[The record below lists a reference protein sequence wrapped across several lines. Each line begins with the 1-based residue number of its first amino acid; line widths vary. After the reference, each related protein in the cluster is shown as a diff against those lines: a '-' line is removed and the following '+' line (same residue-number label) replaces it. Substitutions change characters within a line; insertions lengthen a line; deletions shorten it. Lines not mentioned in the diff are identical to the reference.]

1 MWQWFTWTTWP
12 LSVLYSNRN
21 CTGGLKEWPNQD
33 ASLSNG
39 TLWVSYVTNTVYT
52 FRLQR
57 KPHLTVGCPTTLS
70 GSRFSRRIQMSP
82 DWEKY
87 PTSPAITKNF
97 PVHWKPTNPF
107 WTWTSCVG
115 GLMFFTVSRKNTN
128 PDVLTARN
136 WEHATLS
143 VNGRSKTDSD
153 EVRKDKA
160 RISSAAYKE
169 SFTHME
175 DPTFDNHHPRY
186 EAPFPVNSPSVFPS
200 PKFFWVNGSY
210 EDSVH
215 EETIQLS
222 SEDQH
227 LVSEI
232 SAQLQEG
239 IPCHNVSGKGR
250 NISQYHYFVC
260 CWRSPYTPQTQF
272 VDNIFTS
279 GFFKVLEAIVVG
291 EDGKIEKEVTTT
303 TSTKTTWWL
312 SVTILDLEVVI
323 SPLSTTRNTGLL
335 GGWTGQV
342 EMTLEK
348 TKSKSTS
355 VLQPPGLITLPST
368 R

>member
-1 MWQWFTWTTWP
+1 MSLP
-12 LSVLYSNRN
+12 DLVREVKCSVPDVTMVHLNDMASFSTLLKPKLY
-21 CTGGLKEWPNQD
+21 GGIKGMAKPRCFIIKRDSVGVVRHKYRLHVQTSKKTSPDCWMPHNTVGFQVLKEDPD
-33 ASLSNG
+33 ESRLRK
-39 TLWVSYVTNTVYT
+39 VSY
-52 FRLQR
+52 
-57 KPHLTVGCPTTLS
+57 KPCDHEELSSTLETYKSFLDVNQLRWWTDVLRRFEEEDKSGCPHCKKLRT
-70 GSRFSRRIQMSP
+70 
-82 DWEKY
+82 
-87 PTSPAITKNF
+87 
-97 PVHWKPTNPF
+97 
-107 WTWTSCVG
+107 
-115 GLMFFTVSRKNTN
+115 
-128 PDVLTARN
+128 
-136 WEHATLS
+136 TLS

-210 EDSVH
+210 EGSVH

-260 CWRSPYTPQTQF
+260 C
-272 VDNIFTS
+272 
-279 GFFKVLEAIVVG
+279 
-291 EDGKIEKEVTTT
+291 
-303 TSTKTTWWL
+303 
-312 SVTILDLEVVI
+312 
-323 SPLSTTRNTGLL
+323 
-335 GGWTGQV
+335 
-342 EMTLEK
+342 
-348 TKSKSTS
+348 
-355 VLQPPGLITLPST
+355 
-368 R
+368 